1 MHKITV
7 LFIKDNCIKLALTFL
22 ISPMDEENSSIILE
36 VQQHGLFQNLSDLS
50 GPNFGRP
57 SAEQQAPGV
66 TW

>member
-1 MHKITV
+1 
-7 LFIKDNCIKLALTFL
+7 
-22 ISPMDEENSSIILE
+22 MDEENSSIILE